1 VITPAGVAGTVLL
14 ALAVVFFVRLGFWQ
28 LARHDERR
36 ELNTAVA
43 ARLEAPP
50 IQAAVAL
57 EDTTDLVFRV
67 AAAGG
72 TWDTERSII
81 LPGRSYRGVPG
92 VHLITPLLLDGRNYA
107 VLVNRGW
114 VPAADAATIDVLDF
128 DEPGHVA
135 LRGLVLPFP
144 GAAESLAQR
153 AAPSAREATGF
164 RRVWFI
170 VDEDALRAQFPYRL
184 LPALLQELPET
195 EAVPGTGLGRSTGL
209 GAGPGPGR
217 RYPARLDPPPM
228 NPGPHLGYALQWFSF
243 AIIGVVG
250 WIALARRGRGPS
262 RVAPDVPAPRP
273 PQPPAAA

>member
-1 VITPAGVAGTVLL
+1 MFLV
-14 ALAVVFFVRLGFWQ
+14 LAVVFFVRLGFWQ

-36 ELNTAVA
+36 DLNAAVA
-43 ARLEAPP
+43 ARLAAAPIEA
-50 IQAAVAL
+50 AGAL

-67 AAAGG
+67 AAVGG
-72 TWDTERSII
+72 TWDTDRSII

-92 VHLITPLLLDGRNYA
+92 VHLVTPLLLDGRDDA

-114 VPAADAATIDVLDF
+114 VPAADAATIDILDF
-128 DEPGHVA
+128 DEPGRVA

-153 AAPSAREATGF
+153 APRPGRETPGF

-184 LPALLQELPET
+184 LPALLQALPE
-195 EAVPGTGLGRSTGL
+195 ADGVAAAAYGRGTGL

-217 RYPARLDPPPM
+217 RYPARLEPPPLD
-228 NPGPHLGYALQWFSF
+228 PGPHMGYALQWFSF

-262 RVAPDVPAPRP
+262 RAAPDLPAPGP
-273 PQPPAAA
+273 PQPPAAT